1 MVKVANIVMIR
12 AIMKQRAKVLL
23 LRGIKLTRCNLLDA
37 WFDYHSKR
45 LDEEETKQKK
55 DLITGE
61 KK

>member
-1 MVKVANIVMIR
+1 MS
-12 AIMKQRAKVLL
+12 
-23 LRGIKLTRCNLLDA
+23 RCEILNT

-45 LDEEETKQKK
+45 LDEEEAKQKK

>member
-1 MVKVANIVMIR
+1 MIR

-37 WFDYHSKR
+37 WFDHHSKR
-45 LDEEETKQKK
+45 LDEEEAKQKK

>member
-1 MVKVANIVMIR
+1 MVKDANIVIIQ
-12 AIMKQRAKVLL
+12 ATTKQKAKVLL
-23 LRGIKLTRCNLLDA
+23 LRGIKLTRCNLLDT

-45 LDEEETKQKK
+45 LDEEEKKQKK

>member
-1 MVKVANIVMIR
+1 MN
-12 AIMKQRAKVLL
+12 QRAKVHLQ
-23 LRGIKLTRCNLLDA
+23 RGIRLTRCNLLDT

-45 LDEEETKQKK
+45 LDKEEAKQNK

>member
-1 MVKVANIVMIR
+1 MNQSER
-12 AIMKQRAKVLL
+12 RLL

-37 WFDYHSKR
+37 WFDHHSKR